1 MFLEDKCLLRLS
13 KTLYFTA
20 FVNKSYKNTRTKKN
34 SWCISIICF
43 FIIEKDLNLKKANA
57 VKKTIDNRF

>member
-1 MFLEDKCLLRLS
+1 MPQVQVLSLRP
-13 KTLYFTA
+13 
-20 FVNKSYKNTRTKKN
+20 KNTIGAFA
-34 SWCISIICF
+34 SVVF